1 MKGKMGPRI
10 IALLVTLAAIFTV
23 TSVLSIQALQNAG
36 AAVKRTADIY
46 MALQEQSKNLVSI
59 VDDDKSSANLITMI
73 PSKEAAESIAQD
85 VQGRKGQVEA
95 VISTMRL
102 LCEQEGDEE
111 LTSWVND
118 YGREAQIIEDKTIE
132 IGACFLAGDVEK
144 ASALSSEIRPQSL
157 VLADVEEVFDTM
169 LAERSHAAVTDTI
182 GSMRS
187 YTGTVLLFLA
197 IFLVVMVIASVFSI
211 THIAL
216 PASSAGTQLEDIISR
231 IHNNEGDLTKRIQIK
246 SKNEVGQLVDGINN
260 FIEQLQGIMNIIKTQ
275 SEHMDELTS
284 KIGANVQDSNES
296 AGNISA
302 TMEQMSASMEE
313 IAATIGQ
320 IAEGSDT
327 VLREVQNMNS
337 SVDNGVELVQKIKNR
352 AGRMHQNTIAGKDR
366 TSSKIIEIREM
377 LNEALEESRSV
388 EKIKQLTGE
397 ILDITSQTN
406 LLSLNASIEAA
417 RAGEAGKG
425 FAVVADEIRALADSS
440 ANTANN
446 IQNISNLVISAVEKL
461 AGNAETMLQFVD
473 EKVLQDYDEF
483 VVVVEKYE
491 RDADS
496 MNSLIENFSQNT
508 GEIHETIS
516 AMTTGLNDISVAV
529 DESAK
534 GVTNVAESAVSLV
547 ASMSQIQQQTISN
560 QEISERL
567 SNEVGRFRYV

>member
-10 IALLVTLAAIFTV
+10 IALLVMLTAIFTV
-23 TSVLSIQALQNAG
+23 TSVLSIRALQNAG

-118 YGREAQIIEDKTIE
+118 YGREAQVIEDKTIE

-144 ASALSSEIRPQSL
+144 ASALSGEIRPQSL
-157 VLADVEEVFDTM
+157 VLADVEEKFDTL
-169 LAERSHAAVTDTI
+169 LAERSQAAVTDTI
-182 GSMRS
+182 DSMRS

-216 PASSAGTQLEDIISR
+216 PASSAGTQLEDIISK
-231 IHNNEGDLTKRIQIK
+231 IQNNEGDLTKRIQIQ

-446 IQNISNLVISAVEKL
+446 IQNISNLVIGAVEKL

-516 AMTTGLNDISVAV
+516 AMTSGLNDISVAV

-547 ASMSQIQQQTISN
+547 ASMSQIQQQSISN
-560 QEISERL
+560 QEISEQL
-567 SNEVGRFRYV
+567 SNEVGRFRHV

>member
-1 MKGKMGPRI
+1 MKGKMGPKI
-10 IALLVTLAAIFTV
+10 VALLVMLAVIYAITA
-23 TSVLSIQALQNAG
+23 VLSIQALQDAG
-36 AAVKRTADIY
+36 SAVRRTADIY
-46 MALQEQSKNLVSI
+46 VTLQEKSKNLVSV

-85 VQGRKGQVEA
+85 VQGRAGQIAAIIDEMKV
-95 VISTMRL
+95 
-102 LCEQEGDEE
+102 LCEQEGDTEM
-111 LTSWVND
+111 TSLVED
-118 YGREAQIIEDKTIE
+118 YGREAQVIEDKTIQ
-132 IGACFLAGDVEK
+132 IGQYFLAGDEDK
-144 ASALSSEIRPQSL
+144 ASEISSEIRPQSL
-157 VLADVEEVFDTM
+157 AVAEVEGQFDT
-169 LAERSHAAVTDTI
+169 LLVERSQNAVSDTI
-182 GSMRS
+182 GAMRS
-187 YTGTVLLFLA
+187 YTGIVLLFL
-197 IFLVVMVIASVFSI
+197 IVFLILLSIASLFSI
-211 THIAL
+211 IHIAK
-216 PASSAGTQLEDIISR
+216 PARNASDQLDSIISAIR
-231 IHNNEGDLTKRIQIK
+231 QNEGDLTKRIHVK
-246 SKNEVGQLVDGINN
+246 TSNEVGQLVDGINS
-260 FIEQLQGIMNIIKTQ
+260 FIEQLQGIMNIIKVQ
-275 SEHMDELTS
+275 ADHMDVLTS
-284 KIGANVQDSNES
+284 NIGTSVQDSNES
-296 AGNISA
+296 AGSISA

-327 VLREVQNMNS
+327 VLHEVQNMNS
-337 SVDNGVELVQKIKNR
+337 SVDNGVELVQKIKRR
-352 AGRMHQNTIAGKDR
+352 AGRMHQNTIAGKDL
-366 TSSKIIEIREM
+366 TSSKIIEIRGM
-377 LNEALEESRSV
+377 LNEALEESRNV

-461 AGNAETMLQFVD
+461 ASNAETMLQFVD

-496 MNSLIENFSQNT
+496 MNNLIGDFSKNT
-508 GEIHETIS
+508 GEIRDTIS

-534 GVTNVAESAVSLV
+534 GVTNVAESAVNLV
-547 ASMSQIQQQTISN
+547 ASMAQIQQQTVSN
-560 QEISERL
+560 QEISVQL
-567 SNEVGRFRYV
+567 SNEVGRFKNV

>member
-1 MKGKMGPRI
+1 MRGKMGPRI
-10 IALLVTLAAIFTV
+10 IALLVMLAVIFAV
-23 TSVLSIQALQNAG
+23 TSVLSIRALQNAG

-73 PSKEAAESIAQD
+73 PSREAAESIAQD
-85 VQGRKGQVEA
+85 VQGRKGQVAA
-95 VISTMRL
+95 VIDEMRAV
-102 LCEQEGDEE
+102 CKQGGDEE
-111 LTSWVND
+111 LLSWVND
-118 YGREAQIIEDKTIE
+118 YGREAQVIEDKTIE

-144 ASALSSEIRPQSL
+144 ASALSGDIRPQSL

-169 LAERSHAAVTDTI
+169 LAERSDAAVTDTI
-182 GSMRS
+182 ASMRS
-187 YTGTVLLFLA
+187 YTGTVLIFLA

-216 PASSAGTQLEDIISR
+216 PASSAGTQLEDIISK

-260 FIEQLQGIMNIIKTQ
+260 FIGQLQGIMNIIKTQ

-446 IQNISNLVISAVEKL
+446 IQNISNLVIGAVEKL

-516 AMTTGLNDISVAV
+516 AMTTGLNDISIAV

-560 QEISERL
+560 QEISEQL
-567 SNEVGRFRYV
+567 SNEVGRFKHV

>member
-1 MKGKMGPRI
+1 M
-10 IALLVTLAAIFTV
+10 LTAIFTV
-23 TSVLSIQALQNAG
+23 TSVLSIRALQNAG

-118 YGREAQIIEDKTIE
+118 YGREAQVIEDKTIE

-144 ASALSSEIRPQSL
+144 ASALSGEIRPQSL
-157 VLADVEEVFDTM
+157 VLADVEEKFDTL
-169 LAERSHAAVTDTI
+169 LAERSQAAVTDTI

-216 PASSAGTQLEDIISR
+216 PASSAGTQLEDIISK
-231 IHNNEGDLTKRIQIK
+231 IQNNEGDLTKRIQIQ

-446 IQNISNLVISAVEKL
+446 IQNISNLVIGAVEKL

-516 AMTTGLNDISVAV
+516 AMTSGLNDISVAV

-547 ASMSQIQQQTISN
+547 ASMSQIQQQSISN
-560 QEISERL
+560 QEISEQL
-567 SNEVGRFRYV
+567 SNEVGRFKHV

>member
-1 MKGKMGPRI
+1 MRGKMGPRI
-10 IALLVTLAAIFTV
+10 IALLVLLAVIYAV
-23 TSVLSIQALQNAG
+23 TSVLSIRALQNAG
-36 AAVKRTADIY
+36 GAVRQTSDIY
-46 MALQEQSKNLVSI
+46 MALQEKSKNLVSV
-59 VDDDKSSANLITMI
+59 VDDDKSSAFLMTMTQ
-73 PSKEAAESIAQD
+73 SREAAESIAQD
-85 VQGRKGQVEA
+85 VQGRKGQIAAIIDE
-95 VISTMRL
+95 MRL
-102 LCEQEGDEE
+102 LCQQEGDAALSSMIE
-111 LTSWVND
+111 D
-118 YGREAQIIEDKTIE
+118 YGREAQAIEDMTIQ
-132 IGACFLAGDVEK
+132 IGQAVLEGDMDKAGEY
-144 ASALSSEIRPQSL
+144 SGGIRPQSL
-157 VLADVEEVFDTM
+157 ALEEVEVQFDE
-169 LAERSHAAVTDTI
+169 LLDGRSQDAVDTTI
-182 GSMRS
+182 ASMRS
-187 YTGTVLLFLA
+187 YTMIVFVFLVIFLILLA
-197 IFLVVMVIASVFSI
+197 IASLFSI
-211 THIAL
+211 THIAR
-216 PASSAGTQLEDIISR
+216 PARSASDQLDDIITK
-231 IHNNEGDLTKRIQIK
+231 IHHNEGDLTSRIHVK
-246 SKNEVGQLVDGINN
+246 TKNEVGQLVDGINN
-260 FIEQLQGIMNIIKTQ
+260 FIEQLQGIMNIIKVQ
-275 SEHMDELTS
+275 SGHMDQLTTN
-284 KIGANVQDSNES
+284 IGSSVQESNES
-296 AGNISA
+296 AGSISA

-327 VLREVQNMNS
+327 VLHEVQNMNN
-337 SVDNGVELVQKIKNR
+337 SVENGVELVQKIKRR
-352 AGRMHQNTIAGKDR
+352 AGKMHQNTIAGKDL

-377 LNEALEESRSV
+377 LGAALEESRSV

-461 AGNAETMLQFVD
+461 ATNAETMLQFVD

-496 MNSLIENFSQNT
+496 MNSLIADFSKNT

-547 ASMSQIQQQTISN
+547 ASMAQIQQQTVSN
-560 QEISERL
+560 QEISEQL
-567 SNEVGRFRYV
+567 SNEVGRFKNV

>member
-1 MKGKMGPRI
+1 M
-10 IALLVTLAAIFTV
+10 LTAIFTV
-23 TSVLSIQALQNAG
+23 TSVLSIRALQNAG

-118 YGREAQIIEDKTIE
+118 YGREAQVIEDKTIE

-144 ASALSSEIRPQSL
+144 ASALSGEIRPQSL
-157 VLADVEEVFDTM
+157 VLADVEEKFDTL
-169 LAERSHAAVTDTI
+169 LAERSQAAVTDTI

-197 IFLVVMVIASVFSI
+197 IFLVMMVIASVFSI

-216 PASSAGTQLEDIISR
+216 PASSAGTQLEDIISK
-231 IHNNEGDLTKRIQIK
+231 IQNNEGDLTKRIQIQ

-446 IQNISNLVISAVEKL
+446 IQNISNLVIGAVEKL

-516 AMTTGLNDISVAV
+516 AMTSGLNDISVAV

-547 ASMSQIQQQTISN
+547 ASMSQIQQQSISN
-560 QEISERL
+560 QEISEQL
-567 SNEVGRFRYV
+567 SNEVGRFKHV